1 MKNLIIFASGTGTNA
16 REIIHHFHLSGTA
29 RVKLIVCNN
38 PKAGVLEIARKENIP
53 SLLITRSLFYTPAE
67 IPRLL
72 TCFQPDLIVL
82 AGFLWKVPEEI
93 VRAFPDK
100 IINIHP
106 ALLPKYGGKGMF
118 GSRVHEAVINAGDTE
133 SGITIHVVN
142 EQYDEGKIILQQ
154 RCTVTEDD
162 TPESLAQKV
171 HQLEYKWYAETIEK
185 LLLDE
190 K

>member
-1 MKNLIIFASGTGTNA
+1 MKNLIIFASGAGTNA
-16 REIIHHFHLSGTA
+16 REIICHFQLSGKA
-29 RVKLIVCNN
+29 RVKMLVCNN

-53 SLLITRSLFYTPAE
+53 TLLITRSSFYEPNE
-67 IPRLL
+67 ISGLL
-72 TCFQPDLIVL
+72 ACLRPDLIVL
-82 AGFLWKVPEEI
+82 AGFLWKIPEEM

-100 IINIHP
+100 IVNIHP

-118 GSRVHEAVINAGDTE
+118 GSNVHKAVINAGDKQ
-133 SGITIHVVN
+133 SGITIHLVN

-154 RCTVTEDD
+154 QCPVEAED
-162 TPESLAQKV
+162 TAESLAQKV

-185 LLLDE
+185 LLFDE